1 MITLVAKSW
10 YSAGPLITLN
20 VRNIASD
27 YVDSL
32 SNQVHPTVQML
43 FPKNIAVFRHDY

>member
-1 MITLVAKSW
+1 MVILAAISW

-32 SNQVHPTVQML
+32 GNQVHPTDQML
-43 FPKNIAVFRHDY
+43 FLKNISVFQHDY